1 MKIAVRY
8 QTIGGNTR
16 LVADTIANVAGVK
29 AETIKTTIDEPV
41 DILFIGGG
49 VYAWTIA
56 RNLKKYLENL
66 DPDKIRY
73 VAAFTTGGLMGA
85 TEIICKIVKAKN
97 IKYCEIKLPLKV
109 FFKNYGGVTKNTVKL
124 NENQILKVRNF
135 AEKIIKSLA
144 PKNEDKS

>member
-16 LVADTIANVAGVK
+16 LVADTIANVAG
-29 AETIKTTIDEPV
+29 
-41 DILFIGGG
+41 
-49 VYAWTIA
+49 
-56 RNLKKYLENL
+56 
-66 DPDKIRY
+66 
-73 VAAFTTGGLMGA
+73 
-85 TEIICKIVKAKN
+85 VKAKN